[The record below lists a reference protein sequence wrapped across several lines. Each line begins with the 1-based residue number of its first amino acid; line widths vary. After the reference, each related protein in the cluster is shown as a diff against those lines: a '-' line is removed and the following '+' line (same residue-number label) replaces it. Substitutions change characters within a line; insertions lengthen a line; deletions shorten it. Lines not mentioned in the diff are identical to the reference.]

1 MDEFFLF
8 ERVGCPNTCGGII
21 ETSKIDN
28 FNTFKKWAREV
39 FAEKLP
45 MGKCKI
51 KQVFGVFYYEQF
63 TDDEF
68 NKIFDES
75 LCIEVKDVHTKEDLV
90 KFTEKESLR
99 EWKIEEAPLWR
110 WFCVTDYSKD

>member
-1 MDEFFLF
+1 MFDDHLLKTQKLHRIPPLDEFFIF

-21 ETSKIDN
+21 ETTKIDN

-51 KQVFGVFYYEQF
+51 KEVYGVFY
-63 TDDEF
+63 
-68 NKIFDES
+68 
-75 LCIEVKDVHTKEDLV
+75 H
-90 KFTEKESLR
+90 
-99 EWKIEEAPLWR
+99 
-110 WFCVTDYSKD
+110 

>member
-1 MDEFFLF
+1 MLSILLWPFSIGSSWTVLWLLSILIGSFTYRHLQAKFDDHLLKTQKLHRIPALDEFFIF

-21 ETSKIDN
+21 ETTKIDN

-51 KQVFGVFYYEQF
+51 KQVFGVFY
-63 TDDEF
+63 
-68 NKIFDES
+68 
-75 LCIEVKDVHTKEDLV
+75 H
-90 KFTEKESLR
+90 
-99 EWKIEEAPLWR
+99 
-110 WFCVTDYSKD
+110 